1 MRGYPKH
8 RVSSFFTYTLINLI
22 GRKGRSFLMG
32 NVHILD
38 HPLIQHKLTFIRDKN
53 TGTKEFRELVDEVA
67 MLMAFEI
74 TRHLPLQDTVVE
86 TPVTEAKA
94 RVLAGK
100 KIGLIPILRA
110 GLGMVDGML
119 RLIPAARVGHV
130 GLYRDPKTL
139 QPVEYYIKL
148 PKDIS
153 ERELIVLDPMLATG
167 GSAND
172 AIDSL
177 KKRGAKSIRLMCL
190 VAAPEGVNLI
200 KENHPDV
207 DIYLGALDDSLNE
220 KGYIVPGL
228 GDAGDRLFG
237 TK

>member
-1 MRGYPKH
+1 MA
-8 RVSSFFTYTLINLI
+8 
-22 GRKGRSFLMG
+22 
-32 NVHILD
+32 NVFVLD
-38 HPLIQHKLTFIRDKN
+38 HPLIQHKLTYIRDRN

-74 TRHLPLQDTVVE
+74 TRNLPLQETTVR
-86 TPVTEAKA
+86 TPVMESKTH
-94 RVLAGK
+94 VLAGK

-119 RLIPAARVGHV
+119 NLLPAAKVGHV
-130 GLYRDPKTL
+130 GLYRDPDTL

-148 PKDIS
+148 PKDIE

-172 AIDSL
+172 AIESL
-177 KKRGAKSIRLMCL
+177 KKRGAKSIKLMCL
-190 VAAPEGVNLI
+190 VGAPEGVELI
-200 KENHPDV
+200 QKNHPDV
-207 DIYLGALDDSLNE
+207 DIYLGALDEGLDE

>member
-1 MRGYPKH
+1 
-8 RVSSFFTYTLINLI
+8 
-22 GRKGRSFLMG
+22 MG
-32 NVHILD
+32 KVYVLD
-38 HPLIQHKLTFIRDKN
+38 HPLIQHKITYIRDKN

-74 TRHLPLQDTVVE
+74 TRHLPLQEEMVE
-86 TPVTEAKA
+86 TPVEKTKSY
-94 RVLAGK
+94 VLSGK

-119 RLIPAARVGHV
+119 RLLPAARVGHV
-130 GLYRDPKTL
+130 GLYRDPETL

-148 PKDIS
+148 PSDIH

-172 AIDSL
+172 AINSL
-177 KKRGAKSIRLMCL
+177 KKRGAKNIKLMCL
-190 VAAPEGVNLI
+190 VGAPEGVELI

-207 DIYLGALDDSLNE
+207 DIYLGALDEGLDE

>member
-1 MRGYPKH
+1 
-8 RVSSFFTYTLINLI
+8 
-22 GRKGRSFLMG
+22 MG
-32 NVHILD
+32 KVHVLE
-38 HPLIQHKLTFIRDKN
+38 HPLIQHKLTYIRDKH

-74 TRHLPLQDTVVE
+74 TRDLPLQEKTVE
-86 TPVTEAKA
+86 TPVTEAQTY
-94 RVLAGK
+94 VLAGK
-100 KIGLIPILRA
+100 KIGLVPILRA

-119 RLIPAARVGHV
+119 NLLPAARVGHV
-130 GLYRDPKTL
+130 GLYRDPDTL

-148 PKDIS
+148 PSDIS
-153 ERELIVLDPMLATG
+153 ERDLIVIDPMLATG

-172 AIDSL
+172 AIHSL

-190 VAAPEGVNLI
+190 VAAPEGVDVI
-200 KENHPDV
+200 KEEHPDV
-207 DIYLGALDDSLNE
+207 DIYLGALDDGLDDR
-220 KGYIVPGL
+220 GYIVPGL